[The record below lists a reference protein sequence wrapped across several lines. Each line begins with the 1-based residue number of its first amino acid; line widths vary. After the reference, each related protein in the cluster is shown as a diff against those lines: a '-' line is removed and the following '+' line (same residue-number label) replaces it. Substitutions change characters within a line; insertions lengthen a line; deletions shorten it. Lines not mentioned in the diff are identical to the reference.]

1 MLEDCLFASRPSARS
16 RKPGTIAVS
25 VLVHAALAV
34 TLILV
39 PLFQHQVLPHVP
51 LFEALRPPAAPP
63 GVKLVPLPTTRSSA
77 PVSNAVVQPSALIAP
92 RVIPSDIARIADQP
106 VSSLPGFL
114 PSDGRGG
121 DTGLSGLVGPGDP
134 FSPFRPIDALKP
146 PPPPPPAAVETPAP
160 KPDPP
165 PSAPVRRSSEIVQ
178 SNLIHMVKPEY
189 PRLAVITR
197 VHGAVILEA
206 VITREGIIDAKRLR
220 VLQSAS
226 PFLTPAA
233 LEAVKQ
239 WRYRPTLL
247 NGQPVE
253 VMTTITVNFTLN

>member
-16 RKPGTIAVS
+16 RKPGTIAIS
-25 VLVHAALAV
+25 VVVHASLAIA
-34 TLILV
+34 LILI

-51 LFEALRPPAAPP
+51 LFEPLRPPAAAP
-63 GVKLVPLPTTRSSA
+63 GVKLVPPPATRSSA
-77 PVSNAVVQPSALIAP
+77 PASNAVIPSSALIAP
-92 RVIPSDIARIADQP
+92 RETPSRIARYADQP
-106 VSSLPGFL
+106 LAGPPGFL
-114 PSDGRGG
+114 PSDGRGF
-121 DTGLSGLVGPGDP
+121 GLPEGFGGGDP
-134 FSPFRPIDALKP
+134 FSPVRPLDALKP
-146 PPPPPPAAVETPAP
+146 PPPPPPAVVEPPAP
-160 KPDPP
+160 KPELL

-189 PRLAVITR
+189 PRLAVITK

-206 VITREGIIDAKRLR
+206 VITREGTIDATRLR

-233 LEAVKQ
+233 VEAVKQ

-253 VMTTITVNFTLN
+253 VMTTITVNFTFN